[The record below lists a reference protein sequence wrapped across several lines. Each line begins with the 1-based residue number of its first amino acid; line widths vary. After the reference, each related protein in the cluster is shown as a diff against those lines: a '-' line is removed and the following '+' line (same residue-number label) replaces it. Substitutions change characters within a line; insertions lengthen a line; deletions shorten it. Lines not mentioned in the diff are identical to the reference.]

1 MDPDRTKGNEP
12 CHAPVGLVD
21 ILPTFLQAAGIEPQE
36 DYSGRSLLDIAEG
49 KQLRELTMGQYN
61 RNEFGV
67 YLAVTE
73 RCKYIYSAPDN
84 KEWLFDLQVDP

>member
-1 MDPDRTKGNEP
+1 M
-12 CHAPVGLVD
+12 VD

-49 KQLRELTMGQYN
+49 KHLRELTMGQYN

-67 YLAVTE
+67 YMAVTE
-73 RCKYIYSAPDN
+73 RCKYIYSCIPGYERKFEVNQHD
-84 KEWLFDLQVDP
+84 LFRTKF